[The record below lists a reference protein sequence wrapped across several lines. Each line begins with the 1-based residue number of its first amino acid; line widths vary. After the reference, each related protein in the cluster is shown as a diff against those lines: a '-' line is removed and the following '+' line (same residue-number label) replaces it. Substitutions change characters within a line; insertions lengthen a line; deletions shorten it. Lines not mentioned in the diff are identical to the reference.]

1 MHRAVPEDIADDY
14 REACLVL
21 ADSPKASAASSRRI
35 LQRVLRDYGG
45 ATQGELN
52 REIDH
57 ILPTLPSDTASALHA
72 VHRMGN
78 FASHPMKSADSGE
91 ILDVEPGEAEWSL
104 DVLDLL
110 FDFYFIQPAL
120 VKDTQA
126 QLNAKLS
133 GAGRRQITFDQPP
146 D

>member
-1 MHRAVPEDIADDY
+1 
-14 REACLVL
+14 
-21 ADSPKASAASSRRI
+21 
-35 LQRVLRDYGG
+35 
-45 ATQGELN
+45 
-52 REIDH
+52 
-57 ILPTLPSDTASALHA
+57 
-72 VHRMGN
+72 
-78 FASHPMKSADSGE
+78 MKSAHSGE